1 METSMNVR
9 NARQSSRCP
18 PVLVIGAELC
28 LMIDSV
34 SRDVRVNDDRLG
46 TAIMLVK
53 WGMLVPDGRRVALDA
68 DEQHVGRLQGMGK
81 QNADVGILT
90 LI

>member
-1 METSMNVR
+1 MNVR
-9 NARQSSRCP
+9 NARRSSRRP
-18 PVLVIGAELC
+18 PVLVVGAELC

-46 TAIMLVK
+46 TTLMLVK